1 MTDIVIKPSNSGG
14 SVKLQTEGGTNGLTM
29 ASTGDLTTSG
39 NVAVTGIVTGG
50 TLGSGVTFPSGHMID
65 VAQVLYK
72 SATSDNSSNQWND
85 YPGDIGNG
93 SLSIT
98 PKATNSKFLVT
109 WHLAVLRLQG
119 QYSCMLRL
127 NRKIASG
134 SWDDTICI
142 GESSSNRTRCTFAVR
157 SPNENNMY
165 TPTWSGT
172 FLDTPTLTD
181 LSPLYYK
188 FTFNNA
194 PTVSYTYPTY
204 FGRNSPD
211 WDDSGSGN
219 RIVQSLT
226 VQEIAG

>member
-1 MTDIVIKPSNSGG
+1 MATLKLGNKVVATQTGTDNPVINS
-14 SVKLQTEGGTNGLTM
+14 
-29 ASTGDLTTSG
+29 ATTL
-39 NVAVTGIVTGG
+39 A
-50 TLGSGVTFPSGHMID
+50 SGVTFPAGCMID

-72 SATSDNSSNQWND
+72 SATSDNSYNQWKD

-98 PKATNSKFLVT
+98 PKATNSKFLLT

-119 QYSCMLRL
+119 QYACFLRL
-127 NRKIASG
+127 NRKIGTG

-142 GESSSNRTRCTFAVR
+142 GDSSSNRTRSTFAVR

-172 FLDTPTLTD
+172 FLDTPTLSE
-181 LSPLYYK
+181 LSPVYYK

-194 PTVSYTYPTY
+194 PSTSYTYTTY
-204 FGRNSPD
+204 FGTNSED
-211 WDDSGSGN
+211 WDDAGSGA

>member
-1 MTDIVIKPSNSGG
+1 MANPSIKINETVIFEQ
-14 SVKLQTEGGTNGLTM
+14 V
-29 ASTGDLTTSG
+29 
-39 NVAVTGIVTGG
+39 
-50 TLGSGVTFPSGHMID
+50 SGVNKLTSSCNINDSLSAATFPAGHMID

-72 SATSDNSSNQWND
+72 SATSDSSTNQWND

-93 SLSIT
+93 SLSLT

-109 WHLAVLRLQG
+109 WHLAILRLQG
-119 QYSCMLRL
+119 TYSCHLRL
-127 NRKIASG
+127 NRKIGTG

-142 GESSSNRTRCTFAVR
+142 GDASSNRTRSTFAVR
-157 SPNENNMY
+157 SPNEDSMY
-165 TPTWSGT
+165 PITYSGT

-194 PTVSYTYPTY
+194 PGFSYTHTTY
-204 FGRNSPD
+204 FGTNSND
-211 WDDSGSGN
+211 WDDSGSGA

>member
-1 MTDIVIKPSNSGG
+1 MGTATLATENAGSIDITHS
-14 SVKLQTEGGTNGLTM
+14 
-29 ASTGDLTTSG
+29 A
-39 NVAVTGIVTGG
+39 
-50 TLGSGVTFPSGHMID
+50 FPAGCMID

-72 SATSDNSSNQWND
+72 SATSDNSYNQWKD

-119 QYSCMLRL
+119 EYSVHLRL
-127 NRKIASG
+127 NRKIGSG

-142 GESSSNRTRCTFAVR
+142 GESSSNRTSSTFSVR
-157 SPNENNMY
+157 SPNEDSMY
-165 TPTWSGT
+165 PITYSGT
-172 FLDTPTLTD
+172 FLDTPTLSN
-181 LSPLYYK
+181 LSPVYYK

-194 PTVSYTYPTY
+194 PSTSYTHTTY
-204 FGRNSPD
+204 FGRNSAD
-211 WDDSGSGN
+211 WDDTGSGA

>member
-1 MTDIVIKPSNSGG
+1 MPDASLTIDGTTVISK
-14 SVKLQTEGGTNGLTM
+14 
-29 ASTGDLTTSG
+29 TSG
-39 NVAVTGIVTGG
+39 NITYDTGTFNG
-50 TLGSGVTFPSGHMID
+50 TLGSSADLSSATYPSGHMIN

-72 SATSDNSSNQWND
+72 SATSDNSYNQWKD

-93 SLSIT
+93 SLSLT

-119 QYSCMLRL
+119 QYSCHLRL
-127 NRKIASG
+127 NRKIG
-134 SWDDTICI
+134 ETDWDDTICI
-142 GESSSNRTRCTFAVR
+142 GEPNGNKTRSTFAVR
-157 SPNENNMY
+157 SPNEDNMY
-165 TPTWSGT
+165 SPTWSGT
-172 FLDTPTLTD
+172 FLDTPTLSD
-181 LSPLYYK
+181 LSPVYYK

-194 PTVSYTYPTY
+194 PSTSYAHATY
-204 FGRNSPD
+204 FGTNSND

>member
-1 MTDIVIKPSNSGG
+1 MPDASLSIDGTTVISK
-14 SVKLQTEGGTNGLTM
+14 
-29 ASTGDLTTSG
+29 TSG
-39 NVAVTGIVTGG
+39 NISIDNFNSLSGNLTGA
-50 TLGSGVTFPSGHMID
+50 TFPAGHMIN

-72 SATSDNSSNQWND
+72 SATSDNSYNQWKD

-119 QYSCMLRL
+119 EYSVHLRL
-127 NRKIASG
+127 NRKIGSG

-142 GESSSNRTRCTFAVR
+142 GESSSNRTSSTFSVR
-157 SPNENNMY
+157 SPNEDNMY
-165 TPTWSGT
+165 PITYSGT
-172 FLDTPTLTD
+172 FLDTPTLSD
-181 LSPLYYK
+181 LSSVYYK

-194 PTVSYTYPTY
+194 PSTSHTYTTY
-204 FGRNSPD
+204 FGRNSND
-211 WDDSGSGN
+211 WDDTGSGA

>member
-1 MTDIVIKPSNSGG
+1 MPDASLSIDGTTVISK
-14 SVKLQTEGGTNGLTM
+14 
-29 ASTGDLTTSG
+29 TSG
-39 NVAVTGIVTGG
+39 NISIDNFNSLSGNLTGA
-50 TLGSGVTFPSGHMID
+50 TFPAGCMIN

-72 SATSDNSSNQWND
+72 SATSDNSSNQWKD
-85 YPGDIGNG
+85 YPGVIGNG
-93 SLSIT
+93 SLSLT

-119 QYSCMLRL
+119 QYSCHLRL
-127 NRKIASG
+127 NRKIGSG

-142 GESSSNRTRCTFAVR
+142 GEDSSNRTRSTFAVR
-157 SPNENNMY
+157 NPNEDSMY

-172 FLDTPTLTD
+172 FLDTPTLSD
-181 LSPLYYK
+181 LSPVYYK

-194 PTVSYTYPTY
+194 PGNSYTHTTY
-204 FGRNSPD
+204 FGRNSAD
-211 WDDSGSGN
+211 WDDSGSGT